1 MHECSNE
8 LLRSTACQ
16 KCLSEIKISKYK
28 CKQKRLA
35 DICAFESIHVV
46 RTNTTQ
52 LYLTHALF
60 RAENI
65 SIIQDEL
72 EGTTITTVTRK
83 KIFFLKWLTCFFF
96 NELFVI
102 SAWITKSINFQFNE
116 NFNVEYGEN
125 ENEGVLRYF
134 CSRPK
139 INTINCK

>member
-1 MHECSNE
+1 M
-8 LLRSTACQ
+8 LRNTACQ

-28 CKQKRLA
+28 CKQKRFSRYLRIWE
-35 DICAFESIHVV
+35 DLRCLSQYIFF
-46 RTNTTQ
+46 

-60 RAENI
+60 RSENI

-72 EGTTITTVTRK
+72 KGTTITTVTRK
-83 KIFFLKWLTCFFF
+83 KIFIWMKWLTCFSFY
-96 NELFVI
+96 ELFVI

-125 ENEGVLRYF
+125 ENEGVLKYF